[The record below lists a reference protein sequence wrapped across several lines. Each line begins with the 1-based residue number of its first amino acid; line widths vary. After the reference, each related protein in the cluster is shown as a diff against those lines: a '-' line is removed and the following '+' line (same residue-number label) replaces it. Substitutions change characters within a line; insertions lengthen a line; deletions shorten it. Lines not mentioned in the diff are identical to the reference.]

1 MLGRA
6 NCLAELKFDIY
17 RLPSETYFQSEVR
30 LTIRLS
36 SRNIQELFSH
46 KSVLFLYENYIV
58 KDLRINRGIRSP
70 TVRLIGAEGEQLGI
84 VAFDK
89 ALEMARE
96 LEMDLAEVA
105 PNANPPVCK
114 ILDYGKYQY
123 HQKKVDTK
131 HKKMQKKAEIK
142 GVRLGFKTGDHD
154 IEVKAKQAKG
164 FLEDGNSVKVT
175 LIFRG
180 RESMYKDLGVDKL
193 RKFYES
199 LKDVANVDMAPKS
212 QGNMLIMILTPNK
225 Q

>member
-1 MLGRA
+1 
-6 NCLAELKFDIY
+6 
-17 RLPSETYFQSEVR
+17 
-30 LTIRLS
+30 
-36 SRNIQELFSH
+36 
-46 KSVLFLYENYIV
+46 
-58 KDLRINRGIRSP
+58 
-70 TVRLIGAEGEQLGI
+70 
-84 VAFDK
+84 
-89 ALEMARE
+89 MARG

-123 HQKKVDTK
+123 HQRKVDTK

-180 RESMYKDLGVDKL
+180 RESMYKDLGIEKMK
-193 RKFYES
+193 KFYES
-199 LKDVANVDMAPKS
+199 VKDVATIDMSPKS

-225 Q
+225 S